1 MTPMDTAQLPGT
13 LQAKEHG
20 GSDAK
25 SLMRT
30 SFCPRLVFLIHG
42 PTTVAFYLIAPV
54 KGRKLCSLVLDGV
67 FLPGVGGKAR
77 VTKQR
82 ALDKHQQ

>member
-1 MTPMDTAQLPGT
+1 MDTAQPPVT

-20 GSDAK
+20 GSNTK
-25 SLMRT
+25 SLIRT
-30 SFCPRLVFLIHG
+30 GLCLCLVFLIHG

-54 KGRKLCSLVLDGV
+54 EGRKLCSLVLDSIL
-67 FLPGVGGKAR
+67 LPRRKVW
-77 VTKQR
+77 VTKER